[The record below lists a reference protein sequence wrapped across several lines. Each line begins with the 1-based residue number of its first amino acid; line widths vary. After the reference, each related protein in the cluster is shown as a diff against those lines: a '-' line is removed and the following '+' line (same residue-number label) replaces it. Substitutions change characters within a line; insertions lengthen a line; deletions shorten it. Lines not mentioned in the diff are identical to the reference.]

1 MEFRRSEKVQIWRI
15 WKTVLIIISC
25 FFDKAELDFF
35 LVRNG
40 DVLKLQ
46 GLIFLIVLRAAKM
59 HQIQGNIF

>member
-1 MEFRRSEKVQIWRI
+1 MEDLEDGIDHNFMFLWQGWVR
-15 WKTVLIIISC
+15 L
-25 FFDKAELDFF
+25 F